1 LFFEILLAFNKSA
14 SYNRVTPLNPKRR
27 KARDDGK
34 SGFHFEIM
42 GTDARA
48 LREFYGQAFGWS
60 MKPVGGPADYAVV
73 ENGDGI
79 RGGMGECPSGEYAG
93 HVTFYV
99 RVSDINGTLLTL
111 EQLGGSRVM
120 EPVPLPD
127 GGQIA
132 HFKDPQGHLIG
143 LMQCE

>member
-1 LFFEILLAFNKSA
+1 MA
-14 SYNRVTPLNPKRR
+14 SGAGWAN
-27 KARDDGK
+27 A
-34 SGFHFEIM
+34 
-42 GTDARA
+42 
-48 LREFYGQAFGWS
+48 QAAS
-60 MKPVGGPADYAVV
+60 T
-73 ENGDGI
+73 
-79 RGGMGECPSGEYAG
+79 R
-93 HVTFYV
+93 V